1 MLRHDMIRGHE
12 ALWLENARLRI
23 AVLPRK
29 GADIYSFTHV
39 PTGVE
44 FLMRTPAGLQP
55 PGASPPEGFLENYEG
70 AWQELFPNHSAACTY
85 RGRPIPFHGEAAL
98 LPWEVS
104 VEADDARATT
114 LKLML
119 DCRQTPYRLTRRM
132 RLPREGARLELEVS
146 VTSLSSEPEYFVWG
160 HHIVLGGDFL
170 MDGCVLDLPAGR
182 IVTADELFEPATA
195 ILAPGQDEPWPMARG
210 RRPGERIDLR
220 AIPGPEKHSHDDACL
235 TDLAEGRFTV
245 ANPRLGLGF
254 RLEWDAAIFPW
265 VQMWQPYGGSDLP
278 PLTGIYGLGLEP
290 WVSRF
295 PLEQAIEHGQARR
308 LAPGETL
315 TTTLRASVL
324 ESIQAF

>member
-1 MLRHDMIRGHE
+1 MLRRDVIQGHE
-12 ALWLENARLRI
+12 ALWLENGQVQI

-29 GADIYSFTHV
+29 GADIYAFIHV

-44 FLMRTPAGLQP
+44 FLMRTPDGLTP
-55 PGASPPEGFLENYEG
+55 PGTSPPEDFLENYEG
-70 AWQELFPNHSAACTY
+70 AWQELFPNHNDACTY
-85 RGRPIPFHGEAAL
+85 RGRPIPFHGEVAL

-114 LKLML
+114 LKLMV
-119 DCRQTPYRLTRRM
+119 DCRQTPFRLTRRM
-132 RLPREGARLELEVS
+132 RLSSEGTTLELEAA

-160 HHIVLGGDFL
+160 HHIVLGGGFL
-170 MDGCVLDLPAGR
+170 MQGCVLEIPAGQITTR
-182 IVTADELFEPATA
+182 TELFEPATA
-195 ILAPGQDEPWPMARG
+195 VLAPGQDEPWPMARG
-210 RRPGERIDLR
+210 RRPGKRIDLR
-220 AIPGPEKHSHDDACL
+220 AIPGPEAHTHDDACL
-235 TDLAEGRFTV
+235 TDLAEGRWTV
-245 ANPRLGLGF
+245 TNPRLGLGF

-265 VQMWQPYGGSDLP
+265 VQIWQAYGGADLP

-295 PLEQAIEHGQARR
+295 PLAQAIAHGQARR

-324 ESIQAF
+324 ESI